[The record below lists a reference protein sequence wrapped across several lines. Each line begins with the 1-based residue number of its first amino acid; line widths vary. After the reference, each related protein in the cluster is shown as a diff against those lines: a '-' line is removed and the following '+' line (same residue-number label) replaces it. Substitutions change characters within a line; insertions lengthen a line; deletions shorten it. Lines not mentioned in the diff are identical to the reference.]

1 MISSRPQPL
10 TRRGLSSLVLLL
22 AGGLLAGCGMRMQST
37 DSFLGLIT
45 PYRIDIVQ
53 GNAVTREQVALLR
66 PGMTREQVQ
75 AVLGT
80 PMLADPFHAR
90 RWDYFFS
97 LRRPGTDVQQRV
109 VVAHFDADGRL
120 ERLVIGMVG
129 MGTGEGCQA
138 QRLGPTGLQSPV
150 RHRDGTGGDDG
161 RIDPAHRDAA
171 HRDVDRV
178 ARRIGG
184 ARTRP
189 GGHGEHECPGAGPA
203 HRGSA

>member
-120 ERLVIGMVG
+120 ERLDAPKDLPDRAEFAASIV
-129 MGTGEGCQA
+129 
-138 QRLGPTGLQSPV
+138 PV
-150 RHRDGTGGDDG
+150 RKVATPVLELTEEQR
-161 RIDPAHRDAA
+161 RALPAP
-171 HRDVDRV
+171 V
-178 ARRIGG
+178 ARREERAPEAPPGP
-184 ARTRP
+184 ARTYPPLEPR
-189 GGHGEHECPGAGPA
+189 
-203 HRGSA
+203 